1 MFDYLWI
8 LQKFGGMGDA
18 MDDIDES
25 DDEGMCL
32 QICGSHFL
40 CMVLDY
46 NKACSVS

>member
-25 DDEGMCL
+25 DDEGMCDDMM
-32 QICGSHFL
+32 QIRKSSIGGSTQDGNIL
-40 CMVLDY
+40 
-46 NKACSVS
+46 K